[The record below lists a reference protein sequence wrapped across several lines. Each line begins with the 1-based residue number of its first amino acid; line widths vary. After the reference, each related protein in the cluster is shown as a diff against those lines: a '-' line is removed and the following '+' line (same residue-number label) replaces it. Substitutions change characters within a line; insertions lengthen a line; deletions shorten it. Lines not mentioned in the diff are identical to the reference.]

1 MLKYKYFS
9 QVRFVFSF
17 SIDVFQKA
25 EVLNYDETQYV
36 SFFLLW
42 YMILQDFSSLKFR
55 KIFPLDFLLEVLQFS
70 LYL

>member
-17 SIDVFQKA
+17 SIDVFQKV

-42 YMILQDFSSLKFR
+42 YMVLQDFSSLKFR

-70 LYL
+70 LYI